1 MVDISN
7 DRENR
12 KVTMG
17 AYNTIYKNKG
27 YYIVGGKKRK
37 EESKAIPFDPVSAE
51 VMESLPTNE
60 VEPIEEIEE
69 VESEWVVELLE
80 KPISQWSKEEVT
92 NFVKEKG
99 IDTSSAHKLSEVKD
113 IIKKWLEEQNK

>member
-1 MVDISN
+1 MVEISN
-7 DRENR
+7 GKTCR
-12 KVTMG
+12 KVTLG
-17 AYNTIYKNKG
+17 AYNTVYKDKG
-27 YYIVGGKKRK
+27 FYIVSGKKRK

-60 VEPIEEIEE
+60 AEPIEEP
-69 VESEWVVELLE
+69 EWVTELLE